1 MTTRSKIRAYARRQ
15 GVLQP
20 QSWLGECP
28 PGAPSTSSRLSLF
41 RAAMVSLASL
51 GFSPLAWPAASDAAL
66 ACAPVARFAS
76 DASVDRH
83 ARWLAGIAGETP
95 SLELSEHPAQLERSF
110 ARLEARQMRRV
121 RAWSAAEL
129 PIEVHAADTLYY
141 PFSGPDVVYPAALF
155 PRATRML
162 FTGLE
167 PVGSPPSEAD
177 FAQDKLGDS
186 LAEVRRSLATLLGQ
200 SFFVTAQMQQQFAR
214 NRFRGVTPILML
226 LLARSGYQIDQ
237 VVGVVLAADGRLCA
251 RDFGDRA
258 DNAGVEIRYHKPGE
272 KQLRTLVYLRVDLS
286 NDGLAAAPGYAR
298 FVRQAYVAASYL
310 KSASYLMH
318 TREFSAIRD
327 LLLEVSPALLQDDS
341 GIPLREFPDTR
352 WQPTFYGRYQAA
364 ASGFGGHSQPDL
376 RLAFASA
383 APAALPFWI
392 GYRHSPADS
401 NLQLYRRRLGDTDTG
416 TSTSTGPAH
425 H

>member
-1 MTTRSKIRAYARRQ
+1 MVARNPK
-15 GVLQP
+15 VLVP
-20 QSWLGECP
+20 MK
-28 PGAPSTSSRLSLF
+28 LF
-41 RAAMVSLASL
+41 RPLIVALGCLGWCAISDAGDPVDSTTSCDRPPSFGSDPATDRNARLLAGLES
-51 GFSPLAWPAASDAAL
+51 AAASPASMAHQKQLDA
-66 ACAPVARFAS
+66 
-76 DASVDRH
+76 
-83 ARWLAGIAGETP
+83 
-95 SLELSEHPAQLERSF
+95 SF
-110 ARLEARQMRRV
+110 ARLDGVQMRRV
-121 RAWSAAEL
+121 RDWSAKAL
-129 PIEVHAADTLYY
+129 PLEVHAADTLYY
-141 PFSGPDVVYPAALF
+141 PFSGPDVIYPAALF
-155 PRATRML
+155 PQAARML

-186 LAEVRRSLATLLGQ
+186 LAEIRRSLATLLGQ

-237 VVGVVLAADGRLCA
+237 VVGLVLAEDGRLCA
-251 RDFGDRA
+251 RDFADRA

-341 GIPLREFPDTR
+341 GIPLRQFPETH

-364 ASGFGGHSQPDL
+364 AGGFGGHTQPDL
-376 RLAFASA
+376 RQAFASA

-401 NLQLYRRRLGDTDTG
+401 NLQLYQRRVGD
-416 TSTSTGPAH
+416 
-425 H
+425 